1 MPVVKPRPPQPPT
14 KPRAA
19 TTNTATPT
27 VTPPVTPTPVPRP
40 RPRRRTQDTIRSHDK
55 PSSTINEDTTPP
67 IKEETTPV
75 LIAEEITSPVEETEE
90 EVPVPVV
97 AFSPIP
103 EETTPPCTT
112 DEGTPP
118 CTTDEATPPIDSSRE
133 PSVIIE
139 ESSESKEECL
149 DTATDDVMEITK
161 DDPKTSDD
169 VMEVAKDDTVA
180 NDDTNSNDDT
190 KTNIDMKDAEQ
201 APVEI
206 KDQEMEEQDND
217 DVEESVIVPSEVDKI
232 IPEAEEIAAEDKELQ
247 DEPVAEGEE
256 AGNEE
261 KESSDNSE
269 SLYED
274 MDMGAGPPPEVKD
287 ESDESEYEMVDFEP
301 PETSSGKTV
310 GIGQSLVPE
319 PLETSSQGES
329 TSSYVMMDPS
339 DTTSDEYI
347 EIIPDNVFKE
357 KVDSIEYDKPSEWG
371 STINES
377 PRSTKMG
384 EYDVPRPA
392 SSQSDRGSPIMSSG
406 STGSRGHGSPG
417 LPRIG
422 SKGQSDRVGALRAE
436 GGDRNL
442 EGDRLL
448 SGGSQGVSGGMHCRE
463 RENG

>member
-1 MPVVKPRPPQPPT
+1 MPVVKPRPPQPPA

-19 TTNTATPT
+19 TTNTPPATP
-27 VTPPVTPTPVPRP
+27 PATPTPVPRP

-112 DEGTPP
+112 DEGMPP

-139 ESSESKEECL
+139 ESSECIE
-149 DTATDDVMEITK
+149 TATDDVIDITK

-190 KTNIDMKDAEQ
+190 KMNIDTKDAEQ

-206 KDQEMEEQDND
+206 KDQEIMEEQDD
-217 DVEESVIVPSEVDKI
+217 DDESVIVPSEVDKI
-232 IPEAEEIAAEDKELQ
+232 IPEAEEIAAEEKELQDEELQ

-256 AGNEE
+256 AGNDE

-301 PETSSGKTV
+301 PETSSDKTV
-310 GIGQSLVPE
+310 GVGQSLVPE
-319 PLETSSQGES
+319 SLETSSQGQS
-329 TSSYVMMDPS
+329 TSSYVMMNPS

-347 EIIPDNVFKE
+347 EILPDNVFKE

-371 STINES
+371 STVNES
-377 PRSTKMG
+377 PRSTKIG

-422 SKGQSDRVGALRAE
+422 SKGQSDRLGALRAE

-442 EGDRLL
+442 ERDRSL
-448 SGGSQGVSGGMHCRE
+448 SGESQGVSREIHCRE
-463 RENG
+463 REW